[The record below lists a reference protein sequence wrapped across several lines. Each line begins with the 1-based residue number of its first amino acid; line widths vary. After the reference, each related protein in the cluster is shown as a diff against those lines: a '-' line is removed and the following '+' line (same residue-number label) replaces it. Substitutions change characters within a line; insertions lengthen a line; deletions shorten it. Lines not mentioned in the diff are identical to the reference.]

1 MWKRAVKDA
10 SHIDCGS
17 CKGTL
22 LWNHVSIFRVLG
34 HAQALQLPQIYP
46 FCRLLPPL
54 SLSREILALIH
65 CCSCF
70 RLTVIQ
76 GVYDLT
82 SVVIVQVTCNTQ
94 HRFMIW
100 SDSIYNRL
108 KYGHMEQ
115 PSDFALWLYKI
126 FTCLIFS
133 QWIGEIWIILNCP
146 KKRCFSSLNCLSI
159 SLHFQT
165 IILSLFSCSYDVSF
179 SLL

>member
-1 MWKRAVKDA
+1 MKPREHLQGFRTRSGFAVTSD
-10 SHIDCGS
+10 I
-17 CKGTL
+17 
-22 LWNHVSIFRVLG
+22 SI
-34 HAQALQLPQIYP
+34 LQIAPTP
-46 FCRLLPPL
+46 VPL
-54 SLSREILALIH
+54 QGNSSSLIH

-70 RLTVIQ
+70 RLTVTQ
-76 GVYDLT
+76 GVT

-108 KYGHMEQ
+108 KYGRMEQ

-146 KKRCFSSLNCLSI
+146 KKSCFSSLNCLSI